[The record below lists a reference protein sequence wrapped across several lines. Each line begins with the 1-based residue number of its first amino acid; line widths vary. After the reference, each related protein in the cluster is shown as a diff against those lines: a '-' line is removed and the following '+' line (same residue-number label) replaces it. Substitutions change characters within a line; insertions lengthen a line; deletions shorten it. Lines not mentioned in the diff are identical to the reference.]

1 MVRGRTWRTPRRLAG
16 GAMSEARAPK
26 AVTLI
31 ELLVVLFVLTVLVA
45 LVVGVSS
52 YTMQEAGRKQTVA
65 TQAILSQAIDAFT
78 KAQDDGSPPKEEPVE
93 GGWSADKQAMV
104 RIQGLWD
111 ELNKEPKIN
120 DVGTLLHKLQ
130 TDATNSNDRTFLD
143 GFGKPMDYR
152 EKLGLG
158 GRPVLISAGPDGD
171 WSKTEDHIR
180 SDGRGR

>member
-16 GAMSEARAPK
+16 GALSEARAPK

-45 LVVGVSS
+45 LVVGVSR

-65 TQAILSQAIDAFT
+65 TQAILSRAIDAFT
-78 KAQDDGSPPKEEPVE
+78 KAHDGSPPKEKLVP
-93 GGWSADKQAMV
+93 GTFSADQRAKA
-104 RIQGLWD
+104 RIQDLWD
-111 ELNKEPKIN
+111 KLNEEAKTNE
-120 DVGTLLHKLQ
+120 DVRRLLHELQ
-130 TDATNSNDRTFLD
+130 TEATNRNDRTFLD
-143 GFGKPMDYR
+143 GFGKHMDYR
-152 EKLGLG
+152 EELGLG

-171 WSKTEDHIR
+171 WNKTEEHIR